1 MSSHPTTIPRPGPA
15 RITLVLLAVV
25 PALMANPWQ
34 TTAQRWALAVGIIV
48 PILLLGWWRGL
59 HFTTIARRRFA
70 MLRSRG
76 GAHTDRRDAAGA
88 RATGALR
95 ITDSA
100 AGNAVPLSLIAS
112 YLNRYGLRADTVRI
126 TSRGTRSDGG
136 AGTTDTWI
144 GLTYAAAPN
153 LAALQAR
160 SASIPLQRTVDVAV
174 RRLADHLREIGWD
187 TTVVADDE
195 IPSLIDGS
203 ARETWRSVVDGSGDH
218 VAAYQVGIDA
228 ALADTISRIQAVNA
242 SETWTVLE
250 FAEDDGQQTVAAA
263 CALRTGS
270 APDGGAPL
278 AGLLPQQGNHRS
290 ALLSLHPLSGSR
302 LDGHAAL
309 TGDDLAGLRWPVSAA
324 PAAARS

>member
-1 MSSHPTTIPRPGPA
+1 MSSHRTTIPRPGPA

-25 PALMANPWQ
+25 PALMANPWE
-34 TTAQRWALAVGIIV
+34 TTAQRWALAVGIV
-48 PILLLGWWRGL
+48 VTILLLGWWRGL
-59 HFTTIARRRFA
+59 HFTTIARRRLA

-95 ITDSA
+95 ITASA

-126 TSRGTRSDGG
+126 TSRAGE
-136 AGTTDTWI
+136 GTTDTWI

-160 SASIPLQRTVDVAV
+160 SASIPLQRTVDIAV
-174 RRLADHLREIGWD
+174 RRLADHLREIGWE
-187 TTVVADDE
+187 TTIVADDE
-195 IPSLIDGS
+195 IPTLIDAS
-203 ARETWRSVVDGSGDH
+203 AREAWRSVVDGSGDH

-250 FAEDDGQQTVAAA
+250 VAEDDGQQTIAAA

-290 ALLSLHPLSGSR
+290 ALLGLHPLSGSR
-302 LDGHAAL
+302 LDGH
-309 TGDDLAGLRWPVSAA
+309 TTVSGDDLAGLRWPVTAVA
-324 PAAARS
+324 AAAR

>member
-1 MSSHPTTIPRPGPA
+1 MSSHRTTIPRPGPA
-15 RITLVLLAVV
+15 RIALVLLAVV
-25 PALMANPWQ
+25 PALMASPWE
-34 TTAQRWALAVGIIV
+34 TTAQRWALAVGILV
-48 PILLLGWWRGL
+48 AILLLGWWRGL
-59 HFTTIARRRFA
+59 HFTTIARRRIA

-76 GAHTDRRDAAGA
+76 GAHTDRRDASDA
-88 RATGALR
+88 RATAALR
-95 ITDSA
+95 ITASA
-100 AGNAVPLSLIAS
+100 AGNAVPLPLIAS
-112 YLNRYGLRADTVRI
+112 YLNRYGLRADTVRV
-126 TSRGTRSDGG
+126 TSRGG
-136 AGTTDTWI
+136 AGTTDTWV
-144 GLTYAAAPN
+144 GLTYGAAAN

-160 SASIPLQRTVDVAV
+160 SESIPLQRTVDIAV

-187 TTVVADDE
+187 TAIVADDE
-195 IPSLIDGS
+195 IPSLIDAS

-250 FAEDDGQQTVAAA
+250 FAEDDGRPTVAAA

-290 ALLSLHPLSGSR
+290 ALLGLHPLSGSR
-302 LDGHAAL
+302 LDGHTAVS
-309 TGDDLAGLRWPVSAA
+309 GDDLAGLRWPITAA
-324 PAAARS
+324 AAAR

>member
-1 MSSHPTTIPRPGPA
+1 MSTHRTTVPRPGPA
-15 RITLVLLAVV
+15 RIALVLLAAT
-25 PALMANPWQ
+25 PAVMANPWE

-48 PILLLGWWRGL
+48 TILLLGWWRGL
-59 HFTTIARRRFA
+59 HFTTIARRRLS

-88 RATGALR
+88 RATAALR
-95 ITDSA
+95 ITASA
-100 AGNAVPLSLIAS
+100 AGNAVPLELIAS
-112 YLNRYGLRADTVRI
+112 YLNRYGLRADAVRI
-126 TSRGTRSDGG
+126 TSRAS

-160 SASIPLQRTVDVAV
+160 SASIPLQRTVDIAA

-187 TTVVADDE
+187 TAIVADDE
-195 IPSLIDGS
+195 IPSLIDAGS
-203 ARETWRSVVDGSGDH
+203 REAWRSVVDGTGDH

-242 SETWTVLE
+242 NETWTVLE
-250 FAEDDGQQTVAAA
+250 VAEADGQQTVAAA

-278 AGLLPQQGNHRS
+278 VGLLPQQGNHRN
-290 ALLSLHPLSGSR
+290 ALLGLHPLSGIR
-302 LDGHAAL
+302 LDGHTRVSADELAA
-309 TGDDLAGLRWPVSAA
+309 LRWPVTGAA
-324 PAAARS
+324 VAAR